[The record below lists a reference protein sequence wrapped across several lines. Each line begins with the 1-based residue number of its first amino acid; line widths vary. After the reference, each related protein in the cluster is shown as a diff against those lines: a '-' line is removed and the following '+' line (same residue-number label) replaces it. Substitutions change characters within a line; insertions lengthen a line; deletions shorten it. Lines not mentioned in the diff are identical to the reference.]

1 MWIRRRCY
9 QAKHCV
15 CVQSITPVHSPS
27 TMIGTG
33 SMASILQDPFTPVCI
48 FILSLEM
55 VIGISSATFILG
67 AIVIESSRKK
77 SMKTGNKI
85 RIALYISNACYS
97 FTMFAGAVGGFLEP
111 SNNQI
116 TFTLAY
122 VTYSV
127 NMFTMS
133 SSSWLTAILSVFYAM
148 KITDFQAGALV
159 WLKKNIKAVIPWV
172 ILGVEVFALFSSFFG
187 VLLFINPYSSSMNNS
202 TLSRNNS
209 VSTSPAGFLSISL
222 TLSCAPFPIIAF
234 SSYCIAKVLSKHH
247 RSIAESMSTS
257 DSKKTKNFENVV
269 SRVMR
274 IILIYMFFYLCVLLY
289 YVATL
294 FNLRVEIWVFLI
306 IMSSFNPLMSL
317 LIIVQTPELRKIAK
331 EMLNCML
338 CRQ

>member
-1 MWIRRRCY
+1 
-9 QAKHCV
+9 
-15 CVQSITPVHSPS
+15 
-27 TMIGTG
+27 MIGTG
-33 SMASILQDPFTPVCI
+33 SMASILQDPFTAVCI

-67 AIVIESSRKK
+67 AIAIESSRKK

-97 FTMFAGAVGGFLEP
+97 FTVFAAAVSGFLEP

-116 TFTLAY
+116 TGFTLAY
-122 VTYSV
+122 VAYSV

-133 SSSWLTAILSVFYAM
+133 SSSWLTAILSVFYVM
-148 KITDFQAGALV
+148 NITDFQARAMV
-159 WLKKNIKAVIPWV
+159 WLKKNIKAVVPWM
-172 ILGVEVFALFSSFFG
+172 ILGVEVLALFSSFFG

-222 TLSCAPFPIIAF
+222 TLSCAPFLIIAF

-257 DSKKTKNFENVV
+257 DSKKTKSFGNVV
-269 SRVMR
+269 SKSRALDSSVNS
-274 IILIYMFFYLCVLLY
+274 LFFYTTTVY
-289 YVATL
+289 SNDYH
-294 FNLRVEIWVFLI
+294 N
-306 IMSSFNPLMSL
+306 S
-317 LIIVQTPELRKIAK
+317 KAK
-331 EMLNCML
+331 ENSSGDVAF
-338 CRQ
+338 